1 MRYYSKLQPK
11 FNKIRYDGS
20 PDLPESQNSEMC
32 ILMKLDNK
40 IDSTLLATVFYGQT
54 FSTIDSEC
62 LENINDVNDG
72 FYLRAAPHGIKL
84 MAYAVPLE
92 NLFDLLTAIQQV
104 YEEVSNLSGHKQMGN
119 AEF

>member
-1 MRYYSKLQPK
+1 MGPIKDDRFCTHAGFACNTTSLLPFLRYYSKLQPK

-62 LENINDVNDG
+62 LDNIND
-72 FYLRAAPHGIKL
+72 RK
-84 MAYAVPLE
+84 
-92 NLFDLLTAIQQV
+92 
-104 YEEVSNLSGHKQMGN
+104 
-119 AEF
+119 